1 MKQPQHNRVS
11 LHGHTGFRWREALKA
26 LAKPATRVH
35 NYRNLHR
42 TMFYD
47 AMCEIDCDCRHC
59 Q

>member
-1 MKQPQHNRVS
+1 MKKHDGNRVDLRANQGS
-11 LHGHTGFRWREALKA
+11 RWRAALRA
-26 LAKPATRVH
+26 LAMPATRVH

-47 AMCEIDCDCRHC
+47 AMCDLDCGKR